1 MMAYSPRLTLEST
14 RTLRRIAWAL
24 GKPMT
29 KTSEDIIAYLVNALD
44 EEAICQTCRDK
55 TKCGT
60 CHFKPENRNNKIRI
74 KSLMKS

>member
-1 MMAYSPRLTLEST
+1 MAYSPRLSLESS

-29 KTSEDIIAYLVNALD
+29 KTSEDIIAYLVNSLNED
-44 EEAICQTCRDK
+44 AICQTCRDK

-60 CHFKPENRNNKIRI
+60 CHFKLGNQNNKIHI